1 MVTKP
6 KYLVHQ
12 KCGETTN
19 CTLTSIQGKL
29 QDSKFLAPSC
39 LIMSRSPELE
49 SKCTKV
55 LHPHALCC
63 SSAPQNQSHAK
74 ISCSA
79 FSSHTP
85 KNKLKAK
92 KKKKSSK
99 NSSLPPFPAR
109 DKQSSEDIYNT
120 SQIYVDNKV
129 KQIWKNVNLTSDTE
143 VCKALRRDLLPT
155 PARKVK
161 QELLTK
167 FGVEVTLRHL
177 GHVIFMQELAL
188 VSLFAQS
195 S

>member
-1 MVTKP
+1 MPSAAHQLP
-6 KYLVHQ
+6 KIRVMQRSAAQPIHLIPQ
-12 KCGETTN
+12 KIN
-19 CTLTSIQGKL
+19 
-29 QDSKFLAPSC
+29 
-39 LIMSRSPELE
+39 SR
-49 SKCTKV
+49 
-55 LHPHALCC
+55 
-63 SSAPQNQSHAK
+63 Q
-74 ISCSA
+74 
-79 FSSHTP
+79 
-85 KNKLKAK
+85 

-99 NSSLPPFPAR
+99 NSSLPPFPTR

-177 GHVIFMQELAL
+177 GHVILMQELAL